1 MSNSCPIGP
10 SVDIGPR
17 GASRPVL
24 IFAPTRQAGV
34 APETA
39 GWAVPD
45 TDRPTAARVPN
56 DL

>member
-24 IFAPTRQAGV
+24 IFAPTRQAEV